1 MMNKSIFVWATS
13 LCLMVSVSGMRAG
26 DKLSLKTITSGE
38 FRSEVMQAVC
48 PPQRK
53 GPSWNGSMI
62 IS

>member
-48 PPQRK
+48 PLPD